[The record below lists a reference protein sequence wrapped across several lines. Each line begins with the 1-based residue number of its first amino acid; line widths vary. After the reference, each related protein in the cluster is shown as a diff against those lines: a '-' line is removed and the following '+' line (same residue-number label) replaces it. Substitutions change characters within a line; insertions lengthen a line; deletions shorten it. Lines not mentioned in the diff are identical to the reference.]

1 MIKFKELNKSKP
13 YEIFK
18 EKYDEAEFHNQKNIE
33 AVLISSFCKESNE
46 VDARYV
52 NLKYIQND
60 QWIFFT
66 NYESPKTVQ
75 FQNHSQICA
84 VFYWNSIN
92 TQIRLKASIKKSD
105 TEFSDSHFNN
115 RTHTKNI
122 LAVSSKQSK
131 IIDSYHE
138 VKQKYNKLL
147 NDNKIKIKRPPYW
160 GGFSFMPYYFEFWHG
175 HNSRLNE
182 RVAFEWKNNNWKKYF
197 LEP

>member
-1 MIKFKELNKSKP
+1 MKYL
-13 YEIFK
+13 K

-92 TQIRLKASIKKSD
+92 TQIRLKASIKSD

-131 IIDSYHE
+131 IIDSYHL
-138 VKQKYNKLL
+138 KLNKNITNFLTIIKLRSKDPHTGVDFHSCLIIL
-147 NDNKIKIKRPPYW
+147 NFGMAIILD
-160 GGFSFMPYYFEFWHG
+160 
-175 HNSRLNE
+175 
-182 RVAFEWKNNNWKKYF
+182 
-197 LEP
+197 